1 MKKEIKE
8 TLAEDLKSLAL
19 RFDRI
24 ADTSMDGIFPINHIW
39 SVNFSKL
46 STDNYEY
53 ILFALLNKQ
62 TGYILRDIFLLK
74 EFDKVYG
81 EYKYNLQ
88 CNQLFKGQVQDANR
102 LERFDKVS
110 LQDLTTFLDFHL
122 TETQQWVLHHAIG
135 RL

>member
-1 MKKEIKE
+1 MTKEIKE
-8 TLAEDLKSLAL
+8 LLADDLKNLTSN
-19 RFDRI
+19 FDLVEH
-24 ADTSMDGIFPINHIW
+24 TNVVVVFPINHIW

-46 STDNYEY
+46 STDTYDY

-62 TGYILRDIFLLK
+62 TGYILRDVFLLK
-74 EFDKVYG
+74 EFDKVEG
-81 EYKYNLQ
+81 GYKYSLQ
-88 CNQLFKGQVQDANR
+88 CNQLFKGNVQDASR

-110 LQDLTTFLDFHL
+110 LQELIAFLNSQL